1 MILQVK
7 EEFLMFKKSVL
18 EQMNLQRKMVL
29 EFITKIQ
36 QTCNTGEIKQINLT
50 SQLNA
55 TKKAV

>member
-36 QTCNTGEIKQINLT
+36 
-50 SQLNA
+50 
-55 TKKAV
+55 